1 MFKIKLFYLK
11 NLTVKYLVLT
21 FLILTGILSAQ
32 IPDSICSAY
41 SQVRFLL
48 RRDGLV
54 MRSVPFV
61 VRFHGSYGAAGADDR
76 VRQNVVCISGRFR
89 EQKECS
95 MYGRDKQR
103 DKDRMN
109 DATL

>member
-1 MFKIKLFYLK
+1 
-11 NLTVKYLVLT
+11 
-21 FLILTGILSAQ
+21 
-32 IPDSICSAY
+32 
-41 SQVRFLL
+41 
-48 RRDGLV
+48 